1 MQMKDAPAIAT
12 ANQVQKLESF
22 MTDVSIIGL
31 GAMGSA
37 LARSQIS
44 AGRSVTVWNRSPEKA
59 ASLVEAGA
67 VAVATAA
74 EAIAASPVSITCV
87 KSHPLTLGILQAAT
101 DALQGKTII
110 ELSTGGA
117 TQAEDLAKFL
127 EGAGAKWMFGIINAY
142 PHMIG
147 NEDVVLSV
155 VGTKAQWAENAP
167 IIKAMGGS
175 SVHVGEQAGM
185 LAALF
190 AGLFT
195 VRQGFMWGMIYGA
208 LACKKAGISMQAF
221 SDLVPISM
229 GMMKP
234 YYDYFASTVPDATYD
249 DPPATMQTYAAAL
262 EDVLASFEALGARD
276 ELPRLFVDMAKMGM
290 DAGFEDKA
298 LTAVIDVL
306 GREPAT

>member
-1 MQMKDAPAIAT
+1 
-12 ANQVQKLESF
+12 
-22 MTDVSIIGL
+22 MTDISIIGL

-37 LARSQIS
+37 LARAQMK
-44 AGRSVTVWNRSPEKA
+44 AGRTVTVWNRSPEKA
-59 ASLVEAGA
+59 AQLVLDG
-67 VAVATAA
+67 
-74 EAIAASPVSITCV
+74 AIAASSASEAITASPVTITCV
-87 KSHPLTLGILQAAT
+87 KSHPQTLEVLRNASNV
-101 DALQGKTII
+101 LPGKTII

-117 TQAEDLAKFL
+117 KDAEELAGFL
-127 EGAGAKWMFGIINAY
+127 EGCGAAWMVGIINAY

-147 NEDVVLSV
+147 GEDTVLSV
-155 VGTKAQWAENAP
+155 VGTETQWAEYEP
-167 IIKAMGGS
+167 IIKTMGGG
-175 SVHVGEQAGM
+175 SVHVGDQAGM

-208 LACKKAGISMQAF
+208 LACKKAGIPLQTF

-234 YYDYFASTVPDATYD
+234 YYDYFAATAPTGSYD

-262 EDVLASFEALGARD
+262 EDVLASFETLGARD
-276 ELPRLFVDMAKMGM
+276 ELPRLFVDMTKKGITK
-290 DAGFEDKA
+290 GLGDKA

-306 GREPAT
+306 SGENGGAGKN

>member
-1 MQMKDAPAIAT
+1 
-12 ANQVQKLESF
+12 
-22 MTDVSIIGL
+22 MTDISVIGL

-37 LARSQIS
+37 LARAQMK
-44 AGRSVTVWNRSPEKA
+44 AGRSVTVWNRTPEKA
-59 ASLVEAGA
+59 AALVSEG
-67 VAVATAA
+67 ATAA
-74 EAIAASPVSITCV
+74 ATVSEALSASPVTITCV
-87 KSHPLTLGILQAAT
+87 KSHPQTIELLTNAAN
-101 DALQGKTII
+101 ALPGKTII

-117 TQAEDLAKFL
+117 EEAEDLAQLL
-127 EGAGAKWMFGIINAY
+127 ENAGAAWMVGIINAY

-147 NEDVVLSV
+147 DEDTVLSV
-155 VGTKAQWAENAP
+155 VGTNELWEAHSP

-175 SVHVGEQAGM
+175 SIHVGDQAGM

-208 LACKKAGISMQAF
+208 LAAKKAGIPIQTF

-234 YYDYFASTVPDATYD
+234 YYDYFAATAPEATYD
-249 DPPATMQTYAAAL
+249 NPPATMRTYAAAL

-276 ELPRLFVDMAKMGM
+276 ELPRLFVDMAQKGM
-290 DAGFEDKA
+290 DAGLEDKA

-306 GREPAT
+306 ARKH

>member
-1 MQMKDAPAIAT
+1 
-12 ANQVQKLESF
+12 
-22 MTDVSIIGL
+22 MTDISVIGL

-37 LARSQIS
+37 LARAQIA
-44 AGRSVTVWNRSPEKA
+44 AGRSVTVWNRSAEKA
-59 ASLVEAGA
+59 APLV
-67 VAVATAA
+67 A
-74 EAIAASPVSITCV
+74 EGAIAATTASEAISASPVTITCV
-87 KSHPLTLGILQAAT
+87 KSHPQTIGILRNAGNV
-101 DALQGKTII
+101 LPGKTII

-117 TQAEDLAKFL
+117 TEAEELSQFL
-127 EGAGAKWMFGIINAY
+127 EDAGAEWMFGIINAY

-147 NEDVVLSV
+147 NEDAVLSV
-155 VGTKAQWAENAP
+155 VGTEEQWVANSP
-167 IIKAMGGS
+167 IIKAMGGA
-175 SVHVGEQAGM
+175 SVHVGDQAGM

-234 YYDYFASTVPDATYD
+234 YYDYFAATVPEASYD
-249 DPPATMQTYAAAL
+249 NPPATMQTYAAAL

-276 ELPRLFVDMAKMGM
+276 ELPRLFVEMANKGM
-290 DAGFEDKA
+290 AAGYEDQA
-298 LTAVIDVL
+298 LTAVIEVL
-306 GREPAT
+306 ARERS

>member
-1 MQMKDAPAIAT
+1 MPYLHADGH
-12 ANQVQKLESF
+12 
-22 MTDVSIIGL
+22 MTDISVIGL

-37 LARSQIS
+37 LARAQIA

-59 ASLVEAGA
+59 ASLVAEGA
-67 VAVATAA
+67 
-74 EAIAASPVSITCV
+74 ISASPVTITCV
-87 KSHPLTLGILQAAT
+87 RSHPQAIGILRNAGNV
-101 DALQGKTII
+101 LPGKTII

-117 TQAEDLAKFL
+117 TEAEELSQFL
-127 EGAGAKWMFGIINAY
+127 EGAGAEWMFGIINAY

-147 NEDVVLSV
+147 NEDAVLSV
-155 VGTKAQWAENAP
+155 VGTEEQWVANSP
-167 IIKAMGGS
+167 IIKAMGGGF
-175 SVHVGEQAGM
+175 VHVGDQAGM

-234 YYDYFASTVPDATYD
+234 
-249 DPPATMQTYAAAL
+249 
-262 EDVLASFEALGARD
+262 
-276 ELPRLFVDMAKMGM
+276 
-290 DAGFEDKA
+290 
-298 LTAVIDVL
+298 
-306 GREPAT
+306 

>member
-1 MQMKDAPAIAT
+1 
-12 ANQVQKLESF
+12 
-22 MTDVSIIGL
+22 MTDISVIGL

-37 LARSQIS
+37 LARAQLK
-44 AGRSVTVWNRSPEKA
+44 AGRSVTVWNRTPEKA
-59 ASLVEAGA
+59 AALVSEG
-67 VAVATAA
+67 
-74 EAIAASPVSITCV
+74 AIAATTVSEAISASPVTITCV
-87 KSHPLTLGILQAAT
+87 KSHPQTIELLTNAAN
-101 DALQGKTII
+101 ALPSKTII

-117 TQAEDLAKFL
+117 EEAENLAHLL
-127 EGAGAKWMFGIINAY
+127 ENAGAEWMLGIINAY

-147 NEDVVLSV
+147 DGETVLSV
-155 VGTKAQWAENAP
+155 VGTDEQWETLGP

-175 SVHVGEQAGM
+175 SVHVGDQAGM

-208 LACKKAGISMQAF
+208 LAAKKAGIPMQTF

-234 YYDYFASTVPDATYD
+234 YYDYFAATAPQATYD
-249 DPPATMQTYAAAL
+249 DPPATMRTYAAAL

-276 ELPRLFVDMAKMGM
+276 ELPRLFVEMAQMGM
-290 DAGFEDKA
+290 DQGLEDKA
-298 LTAVIDVL
+298 LTAVIDIL
-306 GREPAT
+306 AKDAKRP

>member
-1 MQMKDAPAIAT
+1 
-12 ANQVQKLESF
+12 
-22 MTDVSIIGL
+22 MTDISIIGL

-37 LARSQIS
+37 LANAQLS
-44 AGRSVTVWNRSPEKA
+44 AGRSITVWNRSPEKVA
-59 ASLVEAGA
+59 RLVAAGA
-67 VAVATAA
+67 IPATTAS
-74 EAIAASPVSITCV
+74 EAIAASPVAITCV
-87 KSHPLTLGILQAAT
+87 KSHPQTLSILQT
-101 DALQGKTII
+101 STNVLKGKTII

-117 TQAEDLAKFL
+117 MEAEELAQFL
-127 EGAGAKWMFGIINAY
+127 EGAGAEWMFGIINAY

-147 NEDVVLSV
+147 NEDVVLSI
-155 VGTKAQWAENAP
+155 VGTEDQWLANAP
-167 IIKAMGGS
+167 IIKTMGGS
-175 SVHVGEQAGM
+175 SVHVGQQAGM

-208 LACKKAGISMQAF
+208 LACKKAGISMKAF

-234 YYDYFASTVPDATYD
+234 YYDYFAATVPDATYD

-262 EDVLASFEALGARD
+262 EDVLASFEALGAQD
-276 ELPRLFVDMAKMGM
+276 ELPRLFVDMANKGM
-290 DAGFEDKA
+290 AAGYEDKA

-306 GREPAT
+306 AREPAE